1 MVLYLD
7 PYFLGDPLFLA
18 GFARDVAARPTG
30 LVVVLG
36 SGERG
41 ERALEAL
48 GRVPE
53 AQDGVWNA
61 GDAEGRA
68 VVERATR
75 DLLREI
81 THELNEAGAATV
93 GALGADRGLL
103 KQIDGEIVAGRVG
116 WVADLVRQRVTVVVA
131 SLVEAEGT
139 VVEVDAAAA
148 AGQLAAALGEPL
160 VALTTRSV
168 ADGEDVRAALPDR
181 SAVERAVAGG
191 PMWIG
196 VRAALRS
203 GDDASFQELRG

>member
-30 LVVVLG
+30 LVVVHG

-48 GRVPE
+48 GRLPE
-53 AQDGVWNA
+53 AEDGVW
-61 GDAEGRA
+61 DTRDDEGRS

-75 DLLREI
+75 DLNREI
-81 THELNEAGAATV
+81 THELNEAGVATV

-103 KQIDGEIVAGRVG
+103 KQVDGEIVTGRTSWVG
-116 WVADLVRQRVTVVVA
+116 DLVRQRVTVVVA
-131 SLVEAEGT
+131 SLVDAGGD
-139 VVEVDAAAA
+139 VVEVDAARA
-148 AGQLAAALGEPL
+148 AGRLAAALGEPL

-168 ADGEDVRAALPDR
+168 AAEEDLAAALPDAP
-181 SAVERAVAGG
+181 AVL
-191 PMWIG
+191 
-196 VRAALRS
+196 RAAGDGEVWVGPRPGLRV
-203 GDDASFQELRG
+203 GGLASLRNLKG